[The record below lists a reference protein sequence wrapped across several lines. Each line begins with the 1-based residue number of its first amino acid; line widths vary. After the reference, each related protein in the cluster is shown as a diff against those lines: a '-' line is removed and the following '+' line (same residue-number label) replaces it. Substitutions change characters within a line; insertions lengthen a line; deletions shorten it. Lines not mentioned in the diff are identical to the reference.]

1 MKDKSKKNKDKE
13 GNKKSQR
20 RLRKMIIKI
29 ICGLIVLGI
38 IMALTVL
45 GINLYMKHSVAKNII
60 TIEEAS
66 DKDADCIIVL
76 GAGVRTDGNPS
87 WMLEDRIIIGE
98 QLYEAGA
105 SKKLLMSGD
114 HGREEY
120 DEVNTMKNYAINDGI
135 PSEDIFMDHAGF
147 ETYDTM
153 YRAKEVFGAKKV
165 IIVTQKY
172 HMYRALYIAKS
183 MGMEAYGVTSDLR
196 GYSKKQYYREVR
208 EWLARVKSFGK
219 CILKSNPRYLGETI
233 DLKAS
238 GDVTNDK

>member
-1 MKDKSKKNKDKE
+1 MKNEMKNKNETDKL
-13 GNKKSQR
+13 KKKK
-20 RLRKMIIKI
+20 RKVLKVIFGLVLIGVII
-29 ICGLIVLGI
+29 
-38 IMALTVL
+38 ALLVL
-45 GINLYMKHSVAKNII
+45 GINLYMKQSVSKNII
-60 TIEEAS
+60 TIEEAAE
-66 DKDADCIIVL
+66 KEADCIIVL
-76 GAGVRTDGNPS
+76 GAGVRADGTPS
-87 WMLEDRIIIGE
+87 WMLEDRILIGE

-105 SKKLLMSGD
+105 SQKLLMSGD
-114 HGREEY
+114 HGRDEY

-135 PSEDIFMDHAGF
+135 PSEDVFMDHAGF

-183 MGMEAYGVTSDLR
+183 LGMEAYGVSADLR
-196 GYSKKQYYREVR
+196 WYSNKQYYRDVR

-219 CILKSNPRYLGETI
+219 CLLKSEPKYLGESI
-233 DLKAS
+233 DLAGN